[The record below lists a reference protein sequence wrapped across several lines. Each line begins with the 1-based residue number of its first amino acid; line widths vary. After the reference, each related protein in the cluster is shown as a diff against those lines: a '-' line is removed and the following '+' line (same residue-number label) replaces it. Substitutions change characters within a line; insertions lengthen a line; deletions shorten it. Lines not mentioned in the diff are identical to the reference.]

1 MNMVKARLT
10 DDLISLENS
19 IEQHINFIHSLRTRE
34 YATLENEPRSE
45 EERFRML
52 RIYLQRV
59 RSLMNY
65 HKELRNIRKNTD

>member
-1 MNMVKARLT
+1 MNMVKARHM
-10 DDLISLENS
+10 DDLIALENS

-34 YATLENEPRSE
+34 YANLENQPRTE

-59 RSLMNY
+59 RSLMHY
-65 HKELRNIRKNTD
+65 HKELRTISNNTD